1 MQKKTIEEI
10 NEIYDLELARI
21 IKTIKNSRAKRVL
34 LQFPEGMKPYST
46 VVVEYL
52 EGLKELKNV
61 QFFIWMGSCFGACD
75 VPTDISEL
83 GVDLIIQFGHSAWKF
98 EKNKEIKVV

>member
-10 NEIYDLELARI
+10 NEIYDLELDKI
-21 IKTIKNSRAKRVL
+21 IKNIKNNKSKQVL

-46 VVVEYL
+46 TIVEYL
-52 EGLKELKNV
+52 EWQKEIKNV

-75 VPTDISEL
+75 VPLEVERL
-83 GVDLIIQFGHSAWKF
+83 GVDLILQFGHSAWKF
-98 EKNKEIKVV
+98 DDKKIKVI